1 MTVYKARDVDSVL
14 KKKGFQK
21 KPSGSHIKYQ
31 LMNEDGGK
39 TMIWTMV
46 SHNGQEIGDNLLKA
60 MSQQLKLSTKEF
72 CKMLDC
78 NISGPEYLQMLRDR
92 GILR

>member
-1 MTVYKARDVDSVL
+1 
-14 KKKGFQK
+14 
-21 KPSGSHIKYQ
+21 
-31 LMNEDGGK
+31 
-39 TMIWTMV
+39 MIWTMV